1 MSAPCHGSCGGGL
14 CCSSL
19 TPLSWPLAKCHNC
32 SCAPGHLLTHT
43 MQPTA
48 WGVGVMYPKA
58 VSLCQAGY
66 GHQRL
71 NPGGT
76 FRFPPPAQSPAAVHE
91 AIAHCFLSPPQPR
104 TARQGTWQARA
115 LLAGGQA
122 KHGHRALGLWR
133 VRGEAAG
140 IPAGG
145 GRGPGVSTLT
155 ALEWMQHGHS
165 HCPRQLAIPTGCQNV
180 PADCGCRQA
189 ANLPSLPRSVVS
201 GREEIKAASRGSPQ
215 PMSPSDFLDKLMG
228 RTSGYDARIRP
239 NFKGKGRT

>member
-1 MSAPCHGSCGGGL
+1 MSAPCHGRCGGGL
-14 CCSSL
+14 CCSSP

-48 WGVGVMYPKA
+48 RGW
-58 VSLCQAGY
+58 VSCTPRLCQAGY
-66 GHQRL
+66 GHRRL

-76 FRFPPPAQSPAAVHE
+76 FRFPPPAQSPAAVRE
-91 AIAHCFLSPPQPR
+91 AIAHCSLSPLQPR
-104 TARQGTWQARA
+104 TACQPKA

-122 KHGHRALGLWR
+122 KHGHRALGLRR

-140 IPAGG
+140 IPAEG

-155 ALEWMQHGHS
+155 ALEWTQHGHS
-165 HCPRQLAIPTGCQNV
+165 PCPRQLAIPTGCHNV
-180 PADCGCRQA
+180 PADPGCRQA
-189 ANLPSLPRSVVS
+189 VNLPFLPCSVVS